1 MKTFQI
7 LLLLILGVISL
18 AHAELFVGEVNKPL
32 EFDIKTAGFYKIELE
47 GHLLV
52 DLSSGGQWEVTLTTL
67 INSVPVDNPTFHMV
81 SESTSVDGPEESKSD
96 IHKFEVGHYTISG
109 TISTGGSQAD
119 RITSTSRST
128 WKYTV
133 RSAEEIDYRNSIGDL
148 QRSVDQRGSDIA
160 GVKNDIATLQ
170 GAVSGNNG
178 LADQV
183 NSLKKQTDKFSDD
196 SAQSTALILSA
207 INGVSQQVNT
217 VNNNVTGGNK
227 TNQTLGIIGL
237 SLGAA
242 GLTAGVGIPLFLK
255 SENNTD
261 VSGSLNSDRENVNYV
276 SPGKGD

>member
-1 MKTFQI
+1 MKTLQI
-7 LLLLILGVISL
+7 LLLPILGFISL
-18 AHAELFVGEVNKPL
+18 AHAELFVGDFNKPL
-32 EFDIKTAGFYKIELE
+32 EFDIKTAGNYKIELE
-47 GHLLV
+47 ADVLYNEIYGGEDWEI
-52 DLSSGGQWEVTLTTL
+52 DLSTL
-67 INSVPVDNPTFHMV
+67 IDATAAQNLYFIVKAAYGKHTEKNT
-81 SESTSVDGPEESKSD
+81 TD
-96 IHKFEVGHYTISG
+96 IYHFEVGHHTISA
-109 TISTGGSQAD
+109 TVKVGGNHPERVSAD
-119 RITSTSRST
+119 KTA

-133 RSAEEIDYRNSIGDL
+133 KSAEEIDYRNSIGDL
-148 QRSVDQRGSDIA
+148 QKSVDQRGSDIA

-183 NSLKKQTDKFSDD
+183 AILKKQTDKISDD

-207 INGVSQQVNT
+207 INGVSQQVTT

-242 GLTAGVGIPLFLK
+242 GLTAGVGIPLLLK

-261 VSGSLNSDRENVNYV
+261 VSGSLNSDRESVNYV

>member
-1 MKTFQI
+1 MKTLQI
-7 LLLLILGVISL
+7 LLLPILGFISL
-18 AHAELFVGEVNKPL
+18 AHAELFVGDFNKPL
-32 EFDIKTAGFYKIELE
+32 EFDIKTAGNYKIELE
-47 GHLLV
+47 ADVLYNEIYGGEDWEI
-52 DLSSGGQWEVTLTTL
+52 DLSTL
-67 INSVPVDNPTFHMV
+67 IDATAAQNLYFIVKAAYGKHTEKNT
-81 SESTSVDGPEESKSD
+81 TD
-96 IHKFEVGHYTISG
+96 IYHFEVGHHTISA
-109 TISTGGSQAD
+109 TVKVGGNHPERVSAD
-119 RITSTSRST
+119 KTA

-133 RSAEEIDYRNSIGDL
+133 KSAEEIDYRNSIGDL
-148 QRSVDQRGSDIA
+148 QKSVDQRGSDIA

-183 NSLKKQTDKFSDD
+183 TSLKKQTDKLSDD

-207 INGVSQQVNT
+207 INGVSQQVTT

-261 VSGSLNSDRENVNYV
+261 VSGPLNSDRESVNYV